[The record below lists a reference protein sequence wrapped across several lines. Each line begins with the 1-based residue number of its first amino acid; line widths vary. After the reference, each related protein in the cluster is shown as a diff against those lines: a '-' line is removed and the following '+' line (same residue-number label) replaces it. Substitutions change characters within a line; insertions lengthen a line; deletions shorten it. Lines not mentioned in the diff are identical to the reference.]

1 MIFQRFINR
10 FSKQKHPPSEVDD
23 NTSASYDDL
32 LREASKSP
40 EAFERFVENSMMISS
55 SSSSSSDNNLEGKKS
70 SNNIASSS
78 EANANRH
85 EIDEDGKDNISTK
98 YVSIEEWEAQR
109 KNGENMTA
117 EERLQWE
124 CQRNG
129 DQFRQ
134 NDILTHN
141 LKRLL

>member
-1 MIFQRFINR
+1 MIFQRFINQ
-10 FSKQKHPPSEVDD
+10 FSKQKHSPSEEDD

-55 SSSSSSDNNLEGKKS
+55 SNSNSDNNLEGKKS
-70 SNNIASSS
+70 NNDIASSS

-85 EIDEDGKDNISTK
+85 EIDEDGNDNISTK

-117 EERLQWE
+117 DERP
-124 CQRNG
+124 NG
-129 DQFRQ
+129 NVNGMEINFDKM
-134 NDILTHN
+134 IY
-141 LKRLL
+141 